1 MSVPARED
9 LDSRCLNCK
18 APLNGPFCSDC
29 GQRAIP
35 AYPTVSELASDAF
48 HEVSGWDGRFARTLR
63 TLIRRPG
70 ELTREFMAGRRV
82 HYISPIRV
90 YLVASLAYFLVAASS
105 PGEGSGTVVEAGGV
119 RIGVFTPQPGANT
132 GQASRT
138 ATPRVTEED
147 KREALASIDSAPA
160 FMRPVIRRAVEDP
173 QGFQR
178 SLYQTMPRVL
188 FALLPVFAAIVALFY
203 RGRNYPEHLYFA
215 LHLHAFV
222 FLALTISEL
231 SKLSPWTY
239 LEMAIGITVVVWIAA
254 YSILSLRRVYGGST
268 VRTIAKAA
276 GIGGLYLLASVPAF
290 VAMLTWAALRR

>member
-1 MSVPARED
+1 MGADTPTAWDRK
-9 LDSRCLNCK
+9 CLNCG
-18 APLNGPFCSDC
+18 AVLTGSFCAEC

-35 AYPTVSELASDAF
+35 PYPTISELASDAF
-48 HEVSGWDGRFARTLR
+48 NEVSGWDGRFARTLR

-82 HYISPIRV
+82 RFISPIRV
-90 YLVASLAYFLVAASS
+90 YLVASLVYFLVAASA

-119 RIGVFTPQPGANT
+119 RIGVFTPQPGSKT
-132 GQASRT
+132 ET
-138 ATPRVTEED
+138 APRVTEED

-188 FALLPVFAAIVALFY
+188 FALLPVFAAIVAIFY

-231 SKLSPWTY
+231 AKLVPWTY
-239 LEMAIGITVVVWIAA
+239 VEMAIGISVVVWIAA
-254 YSILSLRRVYGGST
+254 YAILSLRRVYGGST
-268 VRTIAKAA
+268 LRTIAKAA
-276 GIGGLYLLASVPAF
+276 GIGGLYLVASVPAF
-290 VAMLTWAALRR
+290 LVMLTWAALRR